1 MDADAVQQ
9 EQSPHLMPAALHLSS
24 VFLDVF
30 LEHALNTS
38 NVAEHG
44 AEPAVSDEQ
53 LSRLRGCCCLIE
65 RTTISAMSALFSA
78 SSRKSWSV
86 VSHRSYKSVTRCSMP
101 SLRPASCSACSCAS
115 RTSGVT
121 AARSDAA
128 RERSTSEARTNSS

>member
-53 LSRLRGCCCLIE
+53 LSRLEGLLLPDRAHDHFGNE
-65 RTTISAMSALFSA
+65 RTFFGVVTEILERREPQIVQVGDPLLNALPA
-78 SSRKSWSV
+78 SSILQR
-86 VSHRSYKSVTRCSMP
+86 
-101 SLRPASCSACSCAS
+101 L
-115 RTSGVT
+115 
-121 AARSDAA
+121 
-128 RERSTSEARTNSS
+128 